1 MSDRSCPHE
10 AEVARGARTG
20 EWNESLR
27 AHAAACAVCGEVAWA
42 SRWMQSLAQDA
53 ESGAVLPDAKLVWWR
68 AQLAERQKRVERA
81 HSALAWFEIA
91 AAALSLGVAAWI
103 VGEGAGVPNLL
114 ARLMAEGWPDFWV
127 GVQSLAA
134 VSPVIF
140 SAAAVDLTLVA
151 IALVCL
157 ILVAD

>member
-1 MSDRSCPHE
+1 
-10 AEVARGARTG
+10 
-20 EWNESLR
+20 
-27 AHAAACAVCGEVAWA
+27 
-42 SRWMQSLAQDA
+42 
-53 ESGAVLPDAKLVWWR
+53 LVR
-68 AQLAERQKRVERA
+68 AQLTERQKKVERA

-103 VGEGAGVPNLL
+103 VAEVAGVPNVL

-140 SAAAVDLTLVA
+140 FRRRRWTLRWWQFRWFG
-151 IALVCL
+151 
-157 ILVAD
+157 